1 MLIIWLSV
9 SMVLK
14 KIKYQG
20 FRNLVDAE
28 LEFTD
33 DFNFI
38 IGKNGTGKT
47 NLLEAIFYA
56 GLGSSFRVR
65 EEEHMIRIGES
76 FLRVD
81 AETENISAAVFYDG
95 HKKKLILQGNEVRR
109 LSNYV
114 GWLGLVIL
122 SIEDIW
128 MVRGGPSR
136 RRSFMDWTIAKI
148 SAVYLSNLIEYRRI
162 LRQRNSILQNGD
174 ENNYEVLQLFN
185 EQLIKTGNEIYRE
198 RAAFLPKLKDTI
210 TVFGNE
216 LGLQKLTLGYRS
228 TCPDM
233 HLNEKVL
240 NRIRSRELIVGHTLV
255 GPHRDD
261 LIFSIKDRPLKDY
274 ASEGEERAGVISMKL
289 AEAEILYKE
298 TGQRPILILDEVGAE
313 LDRDKIE
320 ILLGLLKGQIFYA
333 STQLPGFSHG
343 GGQKNKYFTIERGSI
358 EVSPEN

>member
-1 MLIIWLSV
+1 
-9 SMVLK
+9 MVLK

-28 LEFTD
+28 LEFSD

-38 IGKNGTGKT
+38 IGKNGAGKT

-65 EEEHMIRIGES
+65 EEENMIQIGES

-81 AETENISAAVFYDG
+81 AETEQVSAGVFYDG
-95 HKKKLILQGNEVRR
+95 HKKKLTLRGNEVRR

-136 RRSFMDWTIAKI
+136 RRSFIDWTIAKI
-148 SAVYLSNLIEYRRI
+148 SAVYLSNLIEYRKI
-162 LRQRNSILQNGD
+162 LRQRNSVLQNGD
-174 ENNYEVLQLFN
+174 EPDDEVLQLFN

-198 RAAFLPKLKDTI
+198 RAAFLPKLKDNI
-210 TVFGNE
+210 MVFGDE
-216 LGLQKLTLGYRS
+216 LGLHELTLGYRS

-233 HLNEKVL
+233 HLDDRILE
-240 NRIRSRELIVGHTLV
+240 RIRSRELIVGHTLV

-261 LIFSIKDRPLKDY
+261 LVFSIHDRPLRDY
-274 ASEGEERAGVISMKL
+274 ASEGEERAGVVSMKL
-289 AEAEILYKE
+289 SEAEILYKE
-298 TGQRPILILDEVGAE
+298 TGERPVLILDEVSAE
-313 LDRDKIE
+313 LDRDKTK

-333 STQLPGFSHG
+333 STQLPDFSQTG
-343 GGQKNKYFTIERGSI
+343 IMKNSYFAVDRGRI
-358 EVSPEN
+358 EVSQEN